1 MRERAASMVALVA
14 LLAATAATVAEET
27 GLERQHS

>member
-14 LLAATAATVAEET
+14 LPAATAATVAEET